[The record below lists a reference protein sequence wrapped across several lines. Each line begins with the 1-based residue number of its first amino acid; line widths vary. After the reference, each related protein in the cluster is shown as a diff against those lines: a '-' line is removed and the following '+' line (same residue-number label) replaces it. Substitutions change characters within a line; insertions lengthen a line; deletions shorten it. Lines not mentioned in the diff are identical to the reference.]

1 MLREKD
7 EGRYEGRKNGRECKE
22 ESNGNGDEMMSDMD
36 GKGGST
42 AAVEKRA

>member
-1 MLREKD
+1 MGEREGKS
-7 EGRYEGRKNGRECKE
+7 KE
-22 ESNGNGDEMMSDMD
+22 ERNGNGDEMMSDMD

>member
-1 MLREKD
+1 MGEREGKS
-7 EGRYEGRKNGRECKE
+7 KE
-22 ESNGNGDEMMSDMD
+22 ERNGNGDEMSDMD